1 MNFIGTGQRLSG
13 ADFARAAATIG
24 CEESVIRAVTVVE
37 ARGEGFDAKRRPVI
51 LFEPHVFWRCLPKSK
66 RGEAQRQGL
75 AYPTW
80 KPGHYPDTQDERYV
94 QLARAMV
101 IDRDAALKACS
112 WGIGQVL
119 GENWEMCKFP
129 SVEAFVRKNLE
140 GEGGQ
145 LDVMVAF
152 IIGAGLRNHLRNR
165 NWSAFARGYNGPK
178 FAENKYDQKLATAH
192 DRIIRGAPAD
202 YNPLSDGLLSI
213 GDKGEVVKVLQR
225 SLGIHAD
232 GDFGPLTAQA
242 VERFQREHGLT
253 QDGKVGKQTGSL
265 LGLPYWGV
273 MPAAVNVP
281 ATPAPK
287 PMPVEPAVAEPA
299 PQPTPEAVKP
309 VPGPVWGTIAFAVA
323 AAAAGF
329 WDDLT
334 TWIGGLFQ

>member
-1 MNFIGTGQRLSG
+1 MNFIGTGQKLSG
-13 ADFARAAATIG
+13 EDFARAAATIG
-24 CEESVIRAVTVVE
+24 CDEAVIRAVTVVE
-37 ARGEGFDAKRRPVI
+37 ARGQGFDANKRPVI

-66 RGEAQRQGL
+66 RGEAQRQRL
-75 AYPTW
+75 AYPKW
-80 KPGHYPDTQDERYV
+80 KPGNYPDTQDERYV

-101 IDRDAALKACS
+101 IDRDAGLMACS
-112 WGIGQVL
+112 WGLGQVL

-165 NWSAFARGYNGPK
+165 NWAGFARGYNGPK

-192 DRIIRGAPAD
+192 DRIIRGAPAT
-202 YNPLSDGLLSI
+202 YVPLSDGLLST

-225 SLGIHAD
+225 ALGIHAD

-253 QDGKVGKQTGSL
+253 QDGKVGRQTGSL
-265 LGLPYWGV
+265 LGLPYWGAAPTTV
-273 MPAAVNVP
+273 NAPAAAP
-281 ATPAPK
+281 PQPAPK
-287 PMPVEPAVAEPA
+287 PASAEPA
-299 PQPTPEAVKP
+299 AQSKPDAASADAVK
-309 VPGPVWGTIAFAVA
+309 VWTTIAFAVA
-323 AAAAGF
+323 AAVAGF
-329 WDDLT
+329 WDRVT

>member
-1 MNFIGTGQRLSG
+1 MNFIGTGHTLSG
-13 ADFARAAATIG
+13 EDFARAAATIG
-24 CEESVIRAVTVVE
+24 CDDSVIRAVTVVE
-37 ARGEGFDAKRRPVI
+37 ARGQGFDTKKRPVM

-75 AYPTW
+75 AYPKW
-80 KPGHYPDTQDERYV
+80 KPGNYPDTQDERYV

-119 GENWEMCKFP
+119 GENWEMCKFN
-129 SVEAFVRKNLE
+129 SVEAFVRKNQE

-165 NWSAFARGYNGPK
+165 NWAAFARGYNGPK

-192 DRIIRGAPAD
+192 DRIIRGAPAA
-202 YNPLSDGLLSI
+202 YNPLADGLLSI
-213 GDKGEVVKVLQR
+213 GDKGDVVKALQR
-225 SLGIHAD
+225 ALGLHAD

-265 LGLPYWGV
+265 LGLHFWGSAPV
-273 MPAAVNVP
+273 STDVPVPAPAAP
-281 ATPAPK
+281 TPVAPEPTPDPK
-287 PMPVEPAVAEPA
+287 PGPAKADPV
-299 PQPTPEAVKP
+299 K
-309 VPGPVWGTIAFAVA
+309 VWGTIAFAVSA
-323 AAAAGF
+323 AAVGF